1 MGCFIHNS
9 MLWRYFNDMNLVW
22 FRFGF
27 DVWNSRNLVF
37 RIKLCLILTWNSPKS
52 ELLRTNIYLFHI
64 TSIYN
69 KIYHSKNNTLILL
82 ARTESSHIHH
92 MTLWVTTTS
101 GPSNSTT
108 EVTLFKVAEALLNPY
123 GEDDE
128 DFDTNW
134 MVDRHLQWSYMVKL
148 IPVYSTI
155 QFRI

>member
-1 MGCFIHNS
+1 MTRIRFD
-9 MLWRYFNDMNLVW
+9 WVW
-22 FRFGF
+22 FGWLN
-27 DVWNSRNLVF
+27 VWYNRNRNIVKIALGPLNS
-37 RIKLCLILTWNSPKS
+37 K
-52 ELLRTNIYLFHI
+52 
-64 TSIYN
+64 
-69 KIYHSKNNTLILL
+69 
-82 ARTESSHIHH
+82 
-92 MTLWVTTTS
+92 
-101 GPSNSTT
+101 T

>member
-1 MGCFIHNS
+1 MTWILLDF
-9 MLWRYFNDMNLVW
+9 DM
-22 FRFGF
+22 
-27 DVWNSRNLVF
+27 
-37 RIKLCLILTWNSPKS
+37 KLTKKWTF
-52 ELLRTNIYLFHI
+52 TNQHLFHI

-82 ARTESSHIHH
+82 ARTESSQIHVIIIEYH
-92 MTLWVTTTS
+92 MTLWVNNTIQHITS

-108 EVTLFKVAEALLNPY
+108 DVTLFKVAEALLNPY